1 MSYAIGIDLGT
12 TFTAAAVCDPG
23 VAPQM
28 LSLGSSG
35 YSVPSVLFLREEGAF
50 LAGEAAELRA
60 AGDPTRV
67 ARHFKRRLGDDV
79 PIRLAGTAFDP
90 LTLTRELLGW
100 VLDLVTSRRGE
111 APAVVVLTHPAN
123 WGEFRVDL
131 LRDAVDLADSNTLL
145 ISEPAAAAAHYVQ
158 GERVEPGEL
167 IGVYDL
173 GGGTFDAVVM
183 RRTENGFETAGRAG
197 GIERLGGVDFDDAI
211 WSYVLTEAE
220 VELGADDDATL
231 AAAYDLRSNCV
242 AAKRLLSVDTSADI
256 RVPLRAATSS
266 VRLTRAEFERRIRPR
281 LAESIEAFDDVLSS
295 AGIVAGDLSRIL
307 LVGGSSRIPLVGEML
322 ASHFGVPIAVD
333 SDPKNAVALG
343 AAGFGA
349 TSLAPVS
356 VASSFRAQTRT
367 VSATPEARRAF
378 TPPAPTTPSFEPT
391 AAPPPTTEPSVRAVP
406 PSPPA
411 DLPRPPSPTMPPPAA
426 APAARSTVAPA
437 PGPSTPP
444 AARTALAPTSAPAV
458 PSPTSPALPPA
469 ATPNDPPVVHTDP
482 VRRATRSSPQRHW
495 RRKRRR
501 RGRVPTGPPPAGA
514 PRPPARPA
522 GSDAVTDGPSR
533 PAEPTANSLAPLDPS
548 ARRQS
553 SDGDLASVSTESRHR
568 VRTPVS
574 MDAPAVAQFET
585 VPAQAQPVGSNQT
598 LMLAVIVLL
607 VIAIALGGYFVFVK

>member
-35 YSVPSVLFLREEGAF
+35 YSVPSVLFLRDDESF

-90 LTLTRELLGW
+90 LSLTRELLDW
-100 VLDLVTSRRGE
+100 VLELVTSRRGE

-123 WGEFRVDL
+123 WGDFRAEL
-131 LRDAVDLADSNTLL
+131 LREAATVDGAQTLL
-145 ISEPAAAAAHYVQ
+145 ISEPAAAASHYVQ

-183 RRTENGFETAGRAG
+183 RRTETGFELAGRAG
-197 GIERLGGVDFDDAI
+197 GVERLGGVDFDDAI

-220 VELGADDDATL
+220 VELGADDDATM

-256 RVPLRAATSS
+256 RVPLRAATTS

-281 LAESIEAFDDVLSS
+281 LAETIEAFDTVM
-295 AGIVAGDLSRIL
+295 AGAKVVPADLSRIL
-307 LVGGSSRIPLVGEML
+307 LVGGASRIPLVGELL

-343 AAGFGA
+343 AAGHGA
-349 TSLAPVS
+349 ASLAPVS

-367 VSATPEARRAF
+367 VSATPESRRPVVPPSPAEPPRPPTDQARPSSPSVDAAASAPSF
-378 TPPAPTTPSFEPT
+378 PPPVVTPGSAPLPPQAAAAPPAPPLPEVRRTP
-391 AAPPPTTEPSVRAVP
+391 PSPAVP
-406 PSPPA
+406 PSPA
-411 DLPRPPSPTMPPPAA
+411 PSPQRAEPDLSFP
-426 APAARSTVAPA
+426 
-437 PGPSTPP
+437 
-444 AARTALAPTSAPAV
+444 APTSQPVPA
-458 PSPTSPALPPA
+458 
-469 ATPNDPPVVHTDP
+469 
-482 VRRATRSSPQRHW
+482 
-495 RRKRRR
+495 
-501 RGRVPTGPPPAGA
+501 RVPPRPSSDRLPPPAGA
-514 PRPPARPA
+514 PSHPARPA
-522 GSDAVTDGPSR
+522 ESAPAVGDDTFAPPPITTSAASRGDTAPSTSSSA
-533 PAEPTANSLAPLDPS
+533 PTPEPSELS
-548 ARRQS
+548 
-553 SDGDLASVSTESRHR
+553 GVSTESRHR
-568 VRTPVS
+568 IRTPVS
-574 MDAPAVAQFET
+574 YDAPVVTHFET
-585 VPAQAQPVGSNQT
+585 VPAQAQPVGTSKFVMVA
-598 LMLAVIVLL
+598 LIVALLL
-607 VIAIALGGYFVFVK
+607 VIVVGIVVLQSK